1 MTITEAEATITA
13 ALKAEIAAN
22 PELMAE
28 ARGWIMDCTGHT
40 AQFWSAARVLN
51 TIDNN
56 YDGGLLSFLLNS
68 N

>member
-13 ALKAEIAAN
+13 ALRAEIAAN
-22 PELMAE
+22 PEHMTE

-40 AQFWSAARVLN
+40 AQFWSVERVLN
-51 TIDNN
+51 AIENN
-56 YDGGLLSFLLNS
+56 YDGGLLSFQLNS